1 MDFSYEPHH
10 GIMRGGENAA
20 VVERIDRLASRG
32 GTHDTLLE
40 LPMHAIGSPPLRL
53 VSRSLAAAVAM
64 AGLSLVAA
72 GCGDRLPTVP
82 VTGTVR
88 VDGKP
93 AAGVQVVLHPI
104 DTADPRL
111 AKLRPTGRTEADGS
125 YRIGTYEMADGAPL
139 TEYRITAEWFAG
151 GPATTTSE
159 AADPEANAAA
169 TQTDRLGGRF
179 ANPDTSAFKVIVGRV
194 SSSIPLLDL
203 TTRPSKPPG

>member
-1 MDFSYEPHH
+1 
-10 GIMRGGENAA
+10 MRGGDNAT

-111 AKLRPTGRTEADGS
+111 AKLRPTGRTEADG
-125 YRIGTYEMADGAPL
+125 TAP
-139 TEYRITAEWFAG
+139 
-151 GPATTTSE
+151 
-159 AADPEANAAA
+159 
-169 TQTDRLGGRF
+169 
-179 ANPDTSAFKVIVGRV
+179 
-194 SSSIPLLDL
+194 
-203 TTRPSKPPG
+203 